1 MSKVLEEA
9 LSIPEKIDYFNNND
23 KNNYDIIISKLNNKK
38 IKNIITVARGTSDCA
53 ALFASYTFAKKLGL
67 TTYSLPPSLITL
79 EDSKFD
85 FSNSLIIIISQSG
98 VSRDLIECERA
109 ARDMGGETLTIS
121 NNLKSPLINTSN
133 YFFYINA
140 GEEKAIAATKTFAL
154 TLLIIIKFI
163 GLIESNKKLL
173 KNINSLPDTL
183 IKNKSNRWEYK
194 NINNK
199 ILNGFIISRGIGYAL
214 AAEMSLKFKELCQE
228 QIEPFSSAEVMHGPK
243 SLIQDSFKLFS
254 LTLND
259 NSGLSVEKDIK
270 ELNNKSKFLYKISF
284 KQNNKN
290 NFYYLNND
298 SSELDPIIVMSKF
311 YPWLINYT
319 SLKGLDPDNPRYLNK
334 VTNTY

>member
-140 GEEKAIAATKTFAL
+140 GEE
-154 TLLIIIKFI
+154 
-163 GLIESNKKLL
+163 
-173 KNINSLPDTL
+173 
-183 IKNKSNRWEYK
+183 
-194 NINNK
+194 
-199 ILNGFIISRGIGYAL
+199 
-214 AAEMSLKFKELCQE
+214 
-228 QIEPFSSAEVMHGPK
+228 
-243 SLIQDSFKLFS
+243 
-254 LTLND
+254 
-259 NSGLSVEKDIK
+259 
-270 ELNNKSKFLYKISF
+270 
-284 KQNNKN
+284 
-290 NFYYLNND
+290 
-298 SSELDPIIVMSKF
+298 
-311 YPWLINYT
+311 
-319 SLKGLDPDNPRYLNK
+319 
-334 VTNTY
+334 